1 MAKLINK
8 TDEVFTYFTKTLN
21 DRDCFTEM
29 QTFGTDIFI
38 SQKPFFEI
46 GDHGYINPLD
56 VAVHVAISSF
66 NIAKEDVL
74 LATDVTAEMIIS
86 KLSIKS
92 KKNKYK
98 RNEADVLSSIQNL
111 IDQGI
116 INVYSAGSKINDI
129 NDVELYDSLN
139 IIQPNTTLDGKEHK
153 KYFWTMNTVTFNR
166 LKSVDS
172 VNEMANLFSVYA
184 SIVTRQNNI
193 AKMDRNIKNLLHTM
207 NNVIANIDNYKT
219 IYEFK
224 GVASYDTHD
233 NIAEM
238 TGMTKRTVVK
248 MVKRLKELKAIVGV
262 NVHLKHNDAHIL
274 NTVYAKYENQL
285 QLRALLLASLTSSN
299 VKDNKYKTIDY
310 FKAIDAIADDSEAID
325 EMEYVEEAGSEFK
338 EYFGLVVDEVN
349 VEDNDEVVP
358 VVVEKKDNVTSINKY
373 LSKSEQTKVAGGTV
387 VVVEDDDDWD

>member
-1 MAKLINK
+1 MTKLINK
-8 TDEVFTYFTKTLN
+8 TDEVFSYFAKTLD
-21 DRDCFTEM
+21 DRDCFAEM
-29 QTFGTDIFI
+29 EAFGTDIFI

-56 VAVHVAISSF
+56 VAVHVALSSF

-74 LATDVTAEMIIS
+74 LAKNVSLEMVIS
-86 KLSIKS
+86 RLAVRN
-92 KKNKYK
+92 KKNRYK
-98 RNEADVLSSIQNL
+98 NNEKEVLASVQNL

-116 INVYSAGSKINDI
+116 IRVFNAGNEVVNI
-129 NDVELYDSLN
+129 NDVQIHDLLN
-139 IIQPNTTLDGKEHK
+139 IIQPNTTLDGEEHK
-153 KYFWTMNTVTFNR
+153 KYFWTINDVVYER
-166 LKSVDS
+166 LISVDTLK
-172 VNEMANLFSVYA
+172 EMANLFSVYA

-193 AKMDRNIKNLLHTM
+193 ARMDRNIKDLLHTM

-248 MVKRLKELKAIVGV
+248 IVKRLKELKAIVGV

-285 QLRALLLASLTSSN
+285 QLRTLLLASLTSSN
-299 VKDNKYKTIDY
+299 VKDSKYKTIDF
-310 FKAIDAIADDSEAID
+310 FKAIDAIADDSEALD
-325 EMEYVEEAGSEFK
+325 EMEFVEDEGSEFK
-338 EYFGLVVDEVN
+338 KYFGLVVDEV
-349 VEDNDEVVP
+349 EEEANDEVVP
-358 VVVEKKDNVTSINKY
+358 VVEEKKGNVTSISKY
-373 LSKSEQTKVAGGTV
+373 LNKAEQERVAGDTV

>member
-1 MAKLINK
+1 MTKLINK
-8 TDEVFTYFTKTLN
+8 TDEVFSYFSKTLD
-21 DRDCFTEM
+21 DRDCFDEM

-46 GDHGYINPLD
+46 GNHGYINPLD
-56 VAVHVAISSF
+56 VAVHVALSSF

-74 LATDVTAEMIIS
+74 LAKNVSLEMVIS
-86 KLSIKS
+86 RLAVRN
-92 KKNKYK
+92 KKNRYK
-98 RNEADVLSSIQNL
+98 NNEKEILASVQNL
-111 IDQGI
+111 IDQEI
-116 INVYSAGSKINDI
+116 IRVFNAGNEVVNI
-129 NDVELYDSLN
+129 NDVQIHDLLN
-139 IIQPNTTLDGKEHK
+139 IIQPNTTLDGKEFN
-153 KYFWTMNTVTFNR
+153 KYFWTMNDVVYER
-166 LKSVDS
+166 LISVDTLK
-172 VNEMANLFSVYA
+172 EMGNLFSVYA
-184 SIVTRQNNI
+184 SIITRQNNI

-238 TGMTKRTVVK
+238 AGMTKRTVIK
-248 MVKRLKELKAIVGV
+248 IVKRLKELKAIVGV

-299 VKDNKYKTIDY
+299 VKDNKYKAIDF
-310 FKAIDAIADDSEAID
+310 FKAIDAVSDDSEAID
-325 EMEYVEEAGSEFK
+325 ELDFVEDGGSEFK
-338 EYFGLVVDEVN
+338 EYFGLVNDEVE
-349 VEDNDEVVP
+349 VEADEVVP
-358 VVVEKKDNVTSINKY
+358 VAEEKKDNVTSINKY
-373 LSKSEQTKVAGGTV
+373 LSKAEQSRVAGDTV